1 MQVSSSEL
9 LRWTNWDDQ
18 LWRRIKGAILKRRK
32 ICCNKQTAG
41 GSGIIMGRKVFNAFT
56 DGVKL

>member
-18 LWRRIKGAILKRRK
+18 LWRRIEQAILAAVKSAVINKRLVDL
-32 ICCNKQTAG
+32 G
-41 GSGIIMGRKVFNAFT
+41 
-56 DGVKL
+56 

>member
-18 LWRRIKGAILKRRK
+18 LWRRIKRQADFKAALKSAINKRLVDL
-32 ICCNKQTAG
+32 G
-41 GSGIIMGRKVFNAFT
+41 
-56 DGVKL
+56 